1 MVDTIRDLLD
11 GKAQALHTVASS
23 DPVSLAVRKMSV
35 LKIGALPVIERG
47 ALVGIFSERDVLIR
61 IVDKG
66 LDPDTTPVSEVMTPH
81 PTLVPSTMEVDEAMR
96 MMSKGHFRHLPVV
109 DRGHLIGMVSMGDST
124 ARVIRN
130 QQSQLESMVGATKM
144 SLGRRPAG

>member
-1 MVDTIRDLLD
+1 MADTIRDLLD
-11 GKAQALHTVASS
+11 GKRRVLHTVMASDS
-23 DPVSLAVRKMSV
+23 VAVAVRMMSS

-66 LDPDTTPVSEVMTPH
+66 LDPDKTPVSEVMTPR
-81 PTLVPSTMEVDEAMR
+81 PSLVPSTMEVDEAMR

-109 DRGHLIGMVSMGDST
+109 DKGHLIGMVSLGDIA
-124 ARVIRN
+124 ARVIHN
-130 QQSQLESMVGATKM
+130 QQSQLEAMMGTPKLSI
-144 SLGRRPAG
+144 GRRPAG

>member
-11 GKAQALHTVASS
+11 GKRRVLHTVTAS
-23 DPVSLAVRKMSV
+23 DPVSVAVRMMSS

-66 LDPDTTPVSEVMTPH
+66 LDPDKTPVSEVMTPH

-109 DRGHLIGMVSMGDST
+109 DKGQLVGMVSMGDIA
-124 ARVIRN
+124 ARVIHN
-130 QQSQLESMVGATKM
+130 QQSQLNSMTGAGKM